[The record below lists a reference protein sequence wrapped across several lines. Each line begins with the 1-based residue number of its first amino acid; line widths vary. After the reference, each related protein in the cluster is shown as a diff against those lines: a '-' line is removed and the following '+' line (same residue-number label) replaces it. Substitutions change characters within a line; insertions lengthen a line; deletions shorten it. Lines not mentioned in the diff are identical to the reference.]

1 MPTKWRKR
9 RNRITKQR
17 SGLNQN
23 QSMIM
28 ASLPKFRKLSSFTR
42 RIVSHYKRKEK
53 QRRTSDFS
61 FVYSFLCLASF
72 NNTQQI
78 FFPLFTLH
86 NCKIIKP
93 PQSTNKILPYN
104 CLIKLHSGL
113 EGKNSKR
120 KVS

>member
-1 MPTKWRKR
+1 MEKEEESDHEAEEWVEPKSKYD
-9 RNRITKQR
+9 
-17 SGLNQN
+17 
-23 QSMIM
+23 M

-78 FFPLFTLH
+78 FFATLY
-86 NCKIIKP
+86 P
-93 PQSTNKILPYN
+93 P
-104 CLIKLHSGL
+104 
-113 EGKNSKR
+113 
-120 KVS
+120 